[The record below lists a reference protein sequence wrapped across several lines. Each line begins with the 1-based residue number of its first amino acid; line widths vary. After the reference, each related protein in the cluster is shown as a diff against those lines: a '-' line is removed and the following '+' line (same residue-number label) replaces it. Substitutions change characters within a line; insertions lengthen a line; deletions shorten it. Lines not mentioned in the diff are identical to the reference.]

1 MARFE
6 MEFRVVVLDEP
17 LTLYRGCHGPD
28 RRTLERA
35 LMSNFQARREPPHPA
50 DLHATVLHM
59 AVSMFVQRESLGRMA
74 RRRPDRIGTHIATLA
89 LEPGH
94 GVCIAD
100 TGSAGHWSVWGA
112 PARLMT
118 FVTGVQTV
126 G

>member
-17 LTLYRGCHGPD
+17 LTLYRACHGPD
-28 RRTLERA
+28 RRALERA

-50 DLHATVLHM
+50 DLHAAVLHM
-59 AVSMFVQRESLGRMA
+59 AVSMFEQRENLERMA

-89 LEPGH
+89 LEPGY

-100 TGSAGHWSVWGA
+100 TGGAGHWSVWGV
-112 PARLMT
+112 PAQLMA
-118 FVTGVQTV
+118 FVTDAQTV

>member
-6 MEFRVVVLDEP
+6 MEFRVVVLGDSH
-17 LTLYRGCHGPD
+17 TLYRACHGRD
-28 RRTLERA
+28 RRALERA
-35 LMSNFQARREPPHPA
+35 FTSNFQAGREPPHPA

-59 AVSMFVQRESLGRMA
+59 AVSMFEKRENLGRMA
-74 RRRPDRIGTHIATLA
+74 RRRPDRIGTHIATLG

-100 TGSAGHWSVWGA
+100 TGGAGHWSVWGV
-112 PARLMT
+112 PAQLT
-118 FVTGVQTV
+118 AFVTDVQAV

>member
-1 MARFE
+1 MVRFE
-6 MEFRVVVLDEP
+6 TEFRVVVLGEP
-17 LTLYRGCHGPD
+17 LTLYRACHGLD
-28 RRTLERA
+28 RRAVERT

-59 AVSMFVQRESLGRMA
+59 AVSMFQKRENLERMA
-74 RRRPDRIGTHIATLA
+74 RRRPDRIGTHIATVA

-100 TGSAGHWSVWGA
+100 TGSAGHWSVWGL
-112 PARLMT
+112 PLQLMA
-118 FVTGVQTV
+118 FVTGVQAV